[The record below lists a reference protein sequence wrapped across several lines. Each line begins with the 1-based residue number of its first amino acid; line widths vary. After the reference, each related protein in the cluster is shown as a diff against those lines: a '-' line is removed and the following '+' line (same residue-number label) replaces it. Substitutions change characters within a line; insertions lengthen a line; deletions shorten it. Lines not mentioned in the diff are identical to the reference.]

1 MIEFFTMDQIFRTL
15 LIRYQN
21 YLLEFYQLIEDK
33 ELIEDDQL
41 ETSQHVKK
49 FLENMPEL
57 AGAFEIAFSITKEI
71 GGMQTTWSV
80 DISEEGFSVRS
91 FTQNDEDDVESD
103 EWYLHYHNA
112 DQEYEGN
119 LFNDGDWDLFLEEVA
134 ELDDYDGGHLSASI
148 YYRVD

>member
-1 MIEFFTMDQIFRTL
+1 MLDFSKGSAHKFLFKNSFSEPFCTGYKSRLFFDTWKIKKLFLLSFLCKKIIYAALHIQLFKLFNWFYLLNLGIFFIEFFTMDQIFRTL

-71 GGMQTTWSV
+71 GGMQTTWS
-80 DISEEGFSVRS
+80 
-91 FTQNDEDDVESD
+91 
-103 EWYLHYHNA
+103 
-112 DQEYEGN
+112 
-119 LFNDGDWDLFLEEVA
+119 
-134 ELDDYDGGHLSASI
+134 
-148 YYRVD
+148 